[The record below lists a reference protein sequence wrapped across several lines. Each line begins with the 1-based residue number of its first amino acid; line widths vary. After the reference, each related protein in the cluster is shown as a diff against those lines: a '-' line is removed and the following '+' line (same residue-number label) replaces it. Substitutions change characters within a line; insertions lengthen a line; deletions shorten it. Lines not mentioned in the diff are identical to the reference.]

1 MLVLDEPTN
10 YLDRESLGAL
20 AMAIKAYGGGVVIV
34 THNREFTEA
43 LCNEVWMVDAGRLT
57 PSGHNWVSG
66 NGTTKIEE
74 KEQEDTVDAQ
84 GNTVKAVEKK
94 KKLSSKELRKKKKDR
109 MERRK
114 RGEEVYTTDEELGL

>member
-1 MLVLDEPTN
+1 
-10 YLDRESLGAL
+10 
-20 AMAIKAYGGGVVIV
+20 MAIKAYGGGVVIV

-74 KEQEDTVDAQ
+74 AEEEDQVDGF
-84 GNTVKAVEKK
+84 GNKIKKVEKK
-94 KKLSSKELRKKKKDR
+94 KKLSSKELRQKKKDR
-109 MERRK
+109 MARRK
-114 RGEEVYTTDEELGL
+114 RGEEVYTTDEEL

>member
-1 MLVLDEPTN
+1 
-10 YLDRESLGAL
+10 
-20 AMAIKAYGGGVVIV
+20 MAIKEYGGGVVIV

-66 NGTTKIEE
+66 NGTTAVKEE
-74 KEQEDTVDAQ
+74 EQEDQIDAQ
-84 GNTVKAVEKK
+84 GNTVKAVQKK

-114 RGEEVYTTDEELGL
+114 RGEEVYTTDEEL